1 MNKKNGFVISSA
13 RNFER
18 SASSEV
24 YYALTELLGY
34 DNVTAYPI
42 KKISGLSLAFFGPD
56 SVHTLQL
63 LSDLVESDPSIFR
76 YTLKL
81 VPFQYEISS
90 SLDNFA
96 QIGSLFSS
104 EIGSE
109 QKWKIL
115 LRRRHTQL
123 DRKSIISSI
132 ATNIS
137 SGKVDL
143 ENPDL
148 IIFVEVIGQW
158 SYVALSPFS
167 ELSLSQYIQEQE
179 FDDFSF

>member
-1 MNKKNGFVISSA
+1 MNEKNGLVISSA

-34 DNVTAYPI
+34 DDVTVYPV
-42 KKISGLSLAFFGPD
+42 KKISGLSLAFFEQD
-56 SVHTLQL
+56 SVITLEL
-63 LSDLVESDPSIFR
+63 LTRLVESDPSIFR
-76 YTLKL
+76 FCLKL
-81 VPFQYEISS
+81 VPFQYEMSS
-90 SLDNFA
+90 SLDNFE
-96 QIGSLFSS
+96 QIGSLLSSKISS
-104 EIGSE
+104 EHS
-109 QKWKIL
+109 WKIL

-132 ATNIS
+132 ALKIAN
-137 SGKVDL
+137 GKVDL

-148 IIFVEVIGQW
+148 IIIVEVIGQW
-158 SYVALSPFS
+158 SYVGLSPFS
-167 ELSLSQYIQEQE
+167 ELSLSQYVHEQE